1 MSTNTTDFNEKYSY
15 QTIVYIYQLYFNN
28 FFFNCSYILTIMYV
42 NLSKENQKQTLFEHI
57 IPIDPNNNINFN

>member
-1 MSTNTTDFNEKYSY
+1 
-15 QTIVYIYQLYFNN
+15 
-28 FFFNCSYILTIMYV
+28 MYV